1 MKDKHDEKT
10 IDWVDNLSETVTTI
24 SLADCQVSV
33 LASRHTARKYRD
45 KIYYL
50 LDLGYKNV
58 FVDFDNVI
66 SATHSFIDELIAVNI
81 TFDNDKKDKFFE
93 SVKLIN
99 VNDCIAD
106 SIQKAILI
114 RKMSLTNHFK

>member
-1 MKDKHDEKT
+1 MLTKEYSPV
-10 IDWVDNLSETVTTI
+10 IF
-24 SLADCQVSV
+24 LADCQVSD
-33 LASRHTARKYRD
+33 LASRHTARKFRE
-45 KIYYL
+45 KIYSL

-93 SVKLIN
+93 SIKLIN
-99 VNDCIAD
+99 VNECIGV

-114 RKMSLTNHFK
+114 RKMSLTD